1 MDIRRLIILG
11 IILLLAVLGLT
22 AVLLLPEVERV
33 SPDSIPGGLPN
44 NTVIE
49 IDFSRRM
56 ERESVVE
63 RLTISPEIEA
73 KMVWEDN
80 TLEVI
85 PMERWPSGAV
95 VEVTLASGSRSRI
108 GLPARQTVRW
118 SFQIAPVTLAYLWPA
133 DGISQLY
140 LLNPDTG
147 ETIQLTDGNRVLDY
161 DFGPDGRTVY
171 LAVENSQGG
180 SDLWVLDRFELGDG
194 PSRLLSCQRALCAAP
209 RISPSGKLLAY
220 TRNDAQVWLLNLTDD
235 DSPIQLSPEG
245 ATAYQP
251 QWSSTDLLSYYN
263 AGELALVIVDPI
275 SGQTSNW
282 DNQSGERAAWAPA
295 GTALIAPDAFLQETD
310 ILRGPSG
317 EAENEE
323 VDESELEPVRVLS
336 SRLMVYQI
344 NGSRVNLLTE
354 DPLAEDFWP
363 AFSPD
368 GKVLAFT
375 RRYLDEVRWTPGRQV
390 WLMSLPGG
398 VAAPSQ
404 IRQLTSAQDY
414 MYTWLTWHPNG
425 SQLAAV
431 RFNVTVLTEPAEIWL
446 LGLDGSALRLVI
458 GGFQPQWIP

>member
-11 IILLLAVLGLT
+11 IILVLAVLGLT
-22 AVLLLPEVERV
+22 AVLLLPEVESV
-33 SPDSIPGGLPN
+33 SPESIPGGLPN
-44 NTVIE
+44 NAAIE
-49 IDFSRRM
+49 IAFSRRM
-56 ERESVVE
+56 DRESVAE
-63 RLTISPEIEA
+63 RLTITPEVETEL
-73 KMVWEDN
+73 VWDEN
-80 TLEVI
+80 TLQVI
-85 PMERWPSGAV
+85 PQERWPSGAV
-95 VEVTLASGSRSRI
+95 VEVALASGSLSRI
-108 GLPARQTVRW
+108 GLPARQSVRW

-133 DGISQLY
+133 DGQSQLY
-140 LLNPDTG
+140 LLNPDDG
-147 ETIQLTDGNRVLDY
+147 ETIQLTNGGRVVGF

-171 LAVENSQGG
+171 YAAENTQGG
-180 SDLWVLDRFELGDG
+180 SDLWTLDRFDLDAG
-194 PSRLLSCQRALCAAP
+194 PSRLLSCQRAQCADP
-209 RISPSGKLLAY
+209 EISDSGKLLAY
-220 TRNDAQVWLLNLTDD
+220 TRNDAQVWLLDLTNGGA
-235 DSPIQLSPEG
+235 PLQLSPEG
-245 ATAYQP
+245 ETAYQP
-251 QWSSTDLLSYYN
+251 QWSSSGLLSYYN
-263 AGELALVIVDPI
+263 ASELELVIVDPV
-275 SGQTSNW
+275 SGTTTTW

-344 NGSRVNLLTE
+344 NGSRINLLTE

-368 GKVLAFT
+368 GTVLAFT
-375 RRYLDEVRWTPGRQV
+375 RRYLDEERWTPGRQV

-404 IRQLTSAQDY
+404 VRQLTEAKDY
-414 MYTWLTWHPNG
+414 LYTWLTWHPKG

-446 LGLDGSALRLVI
+446 LGLDGSAFRLVI
-458 GGFQPQWIP
+458 GGFQPQWVP

>member
-11 IILLLAVLGLT
+11 IILLLAALGLT
-22 AVLLLPEVERV
+22 ALLLLPEVENV
-33 SPDSIPGGLPN
+33 SPESILGGLPN
-44 NTVIE
+44 NSVIK
-49 IDFSRRM
+49 ISFTRRM
-56 ERESVVE
+56 DQESVAD
-63 RLTISPEIEA
+63 RLTITPEIETEL
-73 KMVWEDN
+73 VWQEN

-85 PMERWPSGAV
+85 PQERWPSGAV
-95 VEVTLASGSRSRI
+95 VEVALASGSRSRI
-108 GLPARQTVRW
+108 GLPTRQSVRW

-133 DGISQLY
+133 DGNSQLY
-140 LLNPDTG
+140 LLNPDSG
-147 ETIQLTDGNRVLDY
+147 ETIQLTSGGRVLGF
-161 DFGPDGRTVY
+161 DFGPDGRTAY

-180 SDLWVLDRFELGDG
+180 SDLWTLDRFDLDGG
-194 PSRLLSCQRALCAAP
+194 PSRLLSCQRAQCADP
-209 RISPSGKLLAY
+209 EISDSGKLLAY
-220 TRNDAQVWLLNLTDD
+220 TRNDVQVWLLDLTT
-235 DSPIQLSPEG
+235 SEAPLQLSREG
-245 ATAYQP
+245 DTAFQP
-251 QWSSTDLLSYYN
+251 QWSSTNLLSYYN
-263 AGELALVIVDPI
+263 SSKLEMVVVDPV
-275 SGQTSNW
+275 SSTSTTW

-323 VDESELEPVRVLS
+323 VDPSELEPVRVLS
-336 SRLMVYQI
+336 SRLVVYQI
-344 NGSRVNLLTE
+344 NGSRTNLLTE

-363 AFSPD
+363 DFSPD
-368 GKVLAFT
+368 GTVLAFT
-375 RRYLDEVRWTPGRQV
+375 RRYLDEERWTPGRQV

-404 IRQLTSAQDY
+404 IRQLTEAKDY
-414 MYTWLTWHPNG
+414 LYTWLTWHPNG